1 MATARHDA
9 DAVAAK
15 RVLAEQAVRR
25 MSELRITTAEL
36 ARRMETSRTQ
46 VRRIIDADYTG
57 VAMDTLFRLASAL
70 RLPLH
75 LELLSGQPD
84 RADMRQGHRR

>member
-9 DAVAAK
+9 AAVAAK
-15 RVLAEQAVRR
+15 KVLAEQAVRR
-25 MSELRITTAEL
+25 MSALRITTAEL

-75 LELLSGQPD
+75 LELLGGKPG
-84 RADMRQGHRR
+84 RAHIRQGHRR